1 MRKVFISHAS
11 ADDMFVAELR
21 RRLEAQGVPVWVDS
35 RNLRGGDELAPEIEQ
50 VITEAAHVVVVI
62 SPATVNSEWVSREVE
77 KALEVQRSRPG
88 YRVIPVLLS
97 GITTKGPAVVVP
109 RRSRSRSR
117 SDEGPLGLIV
127 AMPKLLAALGV
138 RERPTTSRSTRPRPR
153 RWRSWSCGCST
164 RGSTSRRGRA
174 APPPWPGWS
183 TTLPMGAQRVESG
196 AVRVHRAAGG
206 RSRRRT

>member
-21 RRLEAQGVPVWVDS
+21 RRLDAQGVPVWVDS

-50 VITEAAHVVVVI
+50 AITEAAHVVVVI

-88 YRVIPVLLS
+88 YRVIPVLLP
-97 GITTKGPAVVVP
+97 GITTKALRSVVP

-127 AMPKLLAALGV
+127 AMPKLLDGAECARADRRRAARHARGPAGGGV
-138 RERPTTSRSTRPRPR
+138 GLAVVRPADPR
-153 RWRSWSCGCST
+153 RGVD
-164 RGSTSRRGRA
+164 
-174 APPPWPGWS
+174 AP
-183 TTLPMGAQRVESG
+183 
-196 AVRVHRAAGG
+196 
-206 RSRRRT
+206 RRRHGPVGL